1 MAVDRQQVAAWLDA
15 YAEAWRTYDPR
26 AIGELFSED
35 AVYAYEPW
43 GEPERGREAIMAS
56 WLEDR
61 DEPGTYEGGYEPL
74 AVDGDLAV
82 AAGRSR
88 YFDAEGALEREYH
101 NVFALRFDA
110 EGRVREFREW
120 YMLRRDDNG

>member
-15 YAEAWRTYDPR
+15 YVQAWRTYDPK

-43 GEPERGREAIMAS
+43 GEPERGREAIVAA
-56 WLEDR
+56 WLEER
-61 DEPGTYEGGYEPL
+61 DEPGTYKGSYEPL

-82 AAGRSR
+82 ATGRSR
-88 YFDAEGALEREYH
+88 YFEPDGTLQREYH
-101 NVFALRFDA
+101 NVFALRFDG
-110 EGRVREFREW
+110 EGRCREFREW
-120 YMLRRDDNG
+120 YMLRRENAD